1 MDLYTLTDTFLAKAV
16 VDEYISAIWT
26 ERFTAAGDVQL
37 VIPYTPESLDK
48 LPEGTFLALR
58 GTKEVMQLESVSI
71 ENSTITAVGKTL
83 PAFLNQRYAWFH
95 NQNTDDTDNP
105 IADFTADDM
114 VPGQFISEIVNLMV
128 IDTLPM
134 AGPWEE
140 SDDPDWDVE
149 KIHGLSLGEVD
160 MSGTVK
166 KLTAVVGPLY
176 DSILQIAEKEK
187 VGISLYLESASP
199 VTGYSL
205 KFRTYQGKDRTSDQD
220 VNELV
225 RLVPDMDS
233 LSDVKEVH
241 SIADFKNVCYVYYK
255 GRLSKHLLDPD
266 DAEPVDMNRR
276 VLITNAEANPVG
288 HKVENPYSNQFGNPY
303 SFHYVIGPEDIAAFR
318 EQNARDALANHNYIR
333 AIDGQTSPNND
344 YQYGVHY
351 GLGDIIELEG
361 LTGTISKARITEF
374 IRSEDSQGEKQYP
387 TISVVNPESAEGG

>member
-26 ERFTAAGDVQL
+26 ERYTAAGDVQL
-37 VIPYTPESLDK
+37 VVPYSVESADK
-48 LPEGTFLALR
+48 LREGTFLALR
-58 GTKEVMQLESVSI
+58 GTKEVMQLESISI
-71 ENSTITAVGKTL
+71 ENSTLTAVGKSL
-83 PAFLNQRYAWFH
+83 PVFLNQRYAWFH
-95 NQNTDDTDNP
+95 NQHTDADNP

-140 SDDPDWDVE
+140 SDDLDWDVE
-149 KIHGLSLGEVD
+149 KIEGLSLGEVD

-176 DSILQIAEKEK
+176 DSIQQIAEKEG
-187 VGISLYLESASP
+187 VGIKLYLEDADP
-199 VTGYSL
+199 VTGYDL
-205 KFRTYQGKDRTSDQD
+205 KFATYQGKDRTSDQD

-241 SIADFKNVCYVYYK
+241 SLASFKNVCYVYWH

-266 DAEPVDMNRR
+266 DSEPLNMNRR
-276 VLITNAEANPVG
+276 VLITNAETNPVG
-288 HKVENPYSNQFGNPY
+288 HKVTTTYPGGEGYT
-303 SFHYVIGPEDIAAFR
+303 HTVVDEADIAAFR

-361 LTGTISKARITEF
+361 ITGTISKARITEF
-374 IRSEDSQGEKQYP
+374 IRSEDNQGEKQYP
-387 TISVVNPESAEGG
+387 TISVVTPTEGGG